1 MYSSLISIAVKSMY
15 YFLSVVSY
23 AAHLTKVVKNKY
35 NNLNKKIIMNKT
47 TSYILAGVKAEDEQ
61 VFMQRVGELLE
72 RNDLIDLFA
81 NGVPVSAV
89 VVDEA
94 AFLEDVAKKNNRY
107 HNPSIKE
114 GSTIS
119 ISGNGSM
126 SLYIKYT
133 RTLYYKTEEAAAR
146 CGYSDGWESSND
158 DHPFPGEHEDCSNI
172 NVTGMAGIKV
182 LYV

>member
-1 MYSSLISIAVKSMY
+1 
-15 YFLSVVSY
+15 
-23 AAHLTKVVKNKY
+23 
-35 NNLNKKIIMNKT
+35 MNKT

-72 RNDLIDLFA
+72 RNGLIDLFA

-94 AFLEDVAKKNNRY
+94 AFLEDVAKKNKSY

-114 GSTIS
+114 DSTIS

-126 SLYIKYT
+126 SLDIRYT
-133 RTLYYKTEEAAAR
+133 RTLYYKTEEAAAKG
-146 CGYSDGWESSND
+146 GYSDGWGSPND
-158 DHPFPGEHEDCSNI
+158 DHPFPGEYEDYNSI
-172 NVTGMAGIKV
+172 DVTGMAGIKV